1 MSGERR
7 TIDVSGLPPFAFG
20 ARDPVWWGVTL
31 LLVIEGTVFAL
42 LLVTYFY
49 IRGNEALWPPMVVGR
64 PALAWAALGAGV
76 SLVSAIPMWITAR
89 AAKRGALPVARRGLL
104 VATLL
109 GVAMIACRALE
120 MSALTFR
127 WDSHAHGS
135 VFWTLIGLH
144 LIHCIIDVFENW
156 MLIALLYRGPVEKK
170 HLVDLDS
177 NSFYWYFII
186 AWQLVIFAVLYG
198 DAFLFAKGWGGA

>member
-1 MSGERR
+1 MTGERR
-7 TIDVSGLPPFAFG
+7 NIDVSGLPPFAFG
-20 ARDPVWWGVTL
+20 PRDPVWWGVTL

-49 IRGNEALWPPMVVGR
+49 IRGNESLWPPMVVGR
-64 PALAWAALGAGV
+64 PALMWAALGVGV
-76 SLVSAIPMWITAR
+76 SLVSVVPMAITAR
-89 AAKRGALPVARRGLL
+89 AAKQGALRPARSGLVA
-104 VATLL
+104 ATLL
-109 GVAMIACRALE
+109 GVAMIVCRALE

-144 LIHCIIDVFENW
+144 LSHSIVDVFENG
-156 MLIALLYRGPVEKK
+156 MLVVLLYRGPVEKK

-177 NSFYWYFII
+177 NSFYWYFIV
-186 AWQLVIFAVLYG
+186 AWELVIFAVLYG